1 MADLS
6 DVEAALAQLAVT
18 AIYPAGTAQPSVA
31 GVTVTV
37 ASGWPEPQQLDGI
50 MAAGNAMV
58 TVFSKL
64 GCEENTTRFVPVM
77 TAVNGVPAAQLT
89 LAVAGNRITV
99 GGAIH
104 PGEAAS
110 VLVNYQA
117 YHHGVQAGD
126 SFASIAGALAALI
139 PNASASGTV
148 ITVAQAFD
156 IAASVSV
163 PVAMQAEIARQRKEF
178 LISIWAATPAIR
190 ALLGASVDLYMKA
203 AAQKRIV
210 LPDET
215 LARLTY
221 RGTLETDH
229 LAKERIYRRDLRY
242 EVEYVTSSG
251 ELDNTVTSFSTAVVP
266 AGGFT
271 TTINI

>member
-18 AIYPAGTAQPSVA
+18 AIYPAGTAQASVA
-31 GVTVTV
+31 GVTVTI
-37 ASGWPEPQQLDGI
+37 ATGWPEPQQLDGI
-50 MAAGNAMV
+50 VAAGNAMV
-58 TVFSKL
+58 SVFPVP
-64 GCEENTTRFVPVM
+64 GHEENTTRFVPAM
-77 TAVNGVPAAQLT
+77 AAVNGVPAAQLT
-89 LAVAGNRITV
+89 LAVSGNQITV
-99 GGAIH
+99 GGAIN
-104 PGEAAS
+104 PGEAAC

-117 YHHGVQAGD
+117 YSHGVQGGD
-126 SFASIAGALAALI
+126 SLASVAAALAALI
-139 PNASASGTV
+139 PGASASGAV
-148 ITVAQAFD
+148 ITIAQAFD

-163 PVAMQAEIARQRKEF
+163 PVSMQAEIARQRREF

-190 ALLGASVDLYMKA
+190 ALLGPAIDLYLKA

-210 LPDET
+210 LPDDT
-215 LARLTY
+215 LARLIY

-251 ELDNTVTSFSTAVVP
+251 ELDNTVTSFGTAFVP
-266 AGGFT
+266 AGGNT